1 MSTAPFLQLH
11 PAGVGD
17 AAHLSELLQA
27 AEPMVVSDAAQ
38 AEVLLRQ
45 AHALAAAL
53 KDDARE
59 ALALTLLAATFYFRS
74 QFQTATELL
83 TEAQRAADRVPG
95 DLIAARIANNLGL
108 CAVALGHY
116 GRGMEHYQTSLN
128 ISQAHGDDAGRARTL
143 GNVGLIHADLGDYQV
158 AMEAFQEV
166 TALARKADL
175 PLALSSSMINT
186 VRAYY
191 HTGRLAEALDLA
203 TAHLPDVQALGFR
216 QHEVVLRVWML
227 PCLTD
232 TGQLTEA
239 VRQAEALLPLA
250 LEVNDRE
257 HVVYVRVFYG
267 QALMAT
273 GRLDEAHEQFQLAL
287 HDAEQHNITP
297 LRRTALGHLSQ
308 VYAAREQWPEAY
320 RALQVCQ
327 DLDQALRAEAVERK
341 AQVLGVQM
349 QMEFLRQEALA
360 ERRRSTELTQAN
372 TALQAA
378 QETLAYR
385 ATHDTLT
392 GLANRAHFQAA
403 AERALQN
410 VHEAPFGMLF
420 IDLDRFKQVNDTLG
434 HDVGDELLK
443 EIARR
448 LTLVVRSG
456 DLVARMGGDEFTV
469 LLHGLRSPADAE
481 RVAHKVLQDLARP
494 VQVSGHTLHV
504 TGSIGVAVAPAD
516 GLDVTTLQKHA
527 DIAMYRAK
535 QGGKNG
541 VRTFQPAM
549 GQDTLERA
557 AMEED
562 LRAAIREDQ
571 LVLHYQAQFDA
582 RTRRLVGYEALV
594 RWRHPRQGLL
604 PPGRFIGVAEDS
616 GLIVPLGA
624 WVLREACRQA
634 GEWQA
639 TDRGLTMSV
648 NVSALQ
654 LEDAGFLGTVQ
665 DALQDAG
672 LPPGQLV
679 LELTESAVLGHRGNA
694 AGQLAGLRAL
704 GVRVALDD
712 FGTGQSSL
720 SLLRQL
726 QVDILKIDR
735 SFVQDAQG
743 AAGSGS
749 ARVLIDAMVSL
760 AHSLNM
766 RVTAEGVETPEQHA
780 LLSEMAC
787 DSVQGYLMARPLPA
801 GEAAAYL
808 HEEEHLRSDRW
819 GAVPGL
825 EQVS

>member
-11 PAGVGD
+11 PDGVGD

-27 AEPMVVSDAAQ
+27 AEPMVVSDAPQ

-74 QFQTATELL
+74 QFETAMDLL
-83 TEAQRAADRVPG
+83 TEAKRAADRVPG

-158 AMEAFQEV
+158 ALEAFQEV
-166 TALARKADL
+166 NALARKADL
-175 PLALSSSMINT
+175 PLALSSSVINT

-203 TAHLPDVQALGFR
+203 TAHLPTVQALGYR

-239 VRQAEALLPLA
+239 VRQAETLLPLA

-257 HVVYVRVFYG
+257 HVVYVRMFYG
-267 QALMAT
+267 QALMAA
-273 GRLDEAHEQFQLAL
+273 GRLDEAHEQLQLAL
-287 HDAEQHNITP
+287 HDAEQHSITP
-297 LRRTALGHLSQ
+297 LRRTTLSHLSQ
-308 VYAAREQWPEAY
+308 VHAAREQWPEAY

-327 DLDQALRAEAVERK
+327 ELDQALRAEAVERK

-360 ERRRSTELTQAN
+360 ERRRSTELSQAN

-385 ATHDTLT
+385 ATHDALT

-403 AERALQN
+403 AERALQT
-410 VHEAPFGMLF
+410 VQKAPFGMLF

-456 DLVARMGGDEFTV
+456 DLVARMGGDEFTI

-481 RVAHKVLQDLARP
+481 RVAHKVLQELARP
-494 VQVSGHTLHV
+494 VQVCGHTLHV
-504 TGSIGVAVAPAD
+504 TGSIGVAVAPQD
-516 GLDVTTLQKHA
+516 GHDVTTLQKHA

-562 LRAAIREDQ
+562 LRTAIREDQ

-604 PPGRFIGVAEDS
+604 PPGKFIGVAEDS

-634 GEWQA
+634 SEWQA
-639 TDRGLTMSV
+639 DDRGLTMSV

-665 DALQDAG
+665 DALRDAG
-672 LPPGQLV
+672 LHPRQLV
-679 LELTESAVLGHRGNA
+679 LELTESAVLGRRGNA
-694 AGQLAGLRAL
+694 AGQLDDLRAL

-743 AAGSGS
+743 EAAGS

-780 LLSEMAC
+780 LLSAMAC